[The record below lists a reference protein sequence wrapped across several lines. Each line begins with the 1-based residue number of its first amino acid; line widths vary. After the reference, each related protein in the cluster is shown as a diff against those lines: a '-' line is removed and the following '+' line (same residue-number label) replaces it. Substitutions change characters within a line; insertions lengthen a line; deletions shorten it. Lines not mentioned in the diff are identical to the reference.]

1 MATINSIQDILNSPD
16 DLRAFQA
23 LSEASQEEVLGTLNP
38 LFKSGSQAARQ
49 ELMQFIGQ
57 QPTTIPLRDVPAQA
71 IESFPESIVNLG
83 RDIFQ
88 AVARPRE
95 TVEALTE
102 VAVGGVQRLIP
113 GEQPQ
118 EESFNQMVEFFKERF
133 GGIENLKRTIAEDPA
148 GFLTDLSSVA
158 TGAGGVLPLIGRTGG
173 RIGQIARTGETIARG
188 AALADPFAAIGKGM
202 SLLAAEG
209 IPRTSTSLVKSAI
222 KPSAALSPKLT
233 SGQKLARADLLAE
246 EFINRGLKF
255 NRKSI
260 DSLEVG
266 IKEIQDEIS
275 QITARETLKG
285 KTIRTADVVNSLDE
299 ITENLDQL
307 GFVTPDITKSKRII
321 EKFKAET
328 LAESPEFLTPNQAQE
343 FKKFVNRKYVPNAK
357 EGAAAI
363 RTVANDE
370 LRSTTRQML
379 IDRFPQLEELN
390 FDQGVMLELQE
401 AITKRIASLE
411 EQAPIGATG
420 LLAGAGGATTGGIVA
435 GEAGESIAQTVGQAA
450 GFGLGA
456 IAVEKTLRSPKVQV
470 ALAKALNRANQVLAE
485 SGRLNLIT
493 QPSFQAGRL
502 AGELEERQR

>member
-1 MATINSIQDILNSPD
+1 MATINSIQDILDSQE

-23 LSEASQEEVLGTLNP
+23 LSETEQTEVLETLNP
-38 LFKSGSQAARQ
+38 LFKTGSQEDRQ

-57 QPTTIPLRDVPAQA
+57 QPTTLPLRDVPALA
-71 IESFPESIVNLG
+71 IQNFPKSIVNIG
-83 RDIFQ
+83 SDIAQAIGSPVETFKAIRD
-88 AVARPRE
+88 
-95 TVEALTE
+95 
-102 VAVGGVQRLIP
+102 VAVGGVQQLIP

-133 GGIENLKRTIAEDPA
+133 GGVENLKRTIAEDPA
-148 GFLTDLSSVA
+148 GFLTDISSVA
-158 TGAGGVLPLIGRTGG
+158 TGAGGVLPLIKTGG
-173 RIGQIARTGETIARG
+173 RIGQIARTGETIAKG
-188 AALADPFAAIGKGM
+188 AALADPITAIGKGV

-233 SGQKLARADLLAE
+233 AGQQLARSDLLAN

-260 DSLEVG
+260 ETLETG
-266 IKEIQDEIS
+266 IKEVQGEIS

-285 KTIRTADVVNSLDE
+285 QTIRTADVINSLDE

-307 GFVTPDITKSKRII
+307 GFVTPDISKSKRVI

-343 FKKFVNRKYVPNAK
+343 FKKFLNRKFVPNAK
-357 EGAAAI
+357 EGASAI
-363 RTVANDE
+363 RAAATDK

-379 IDRFPQLEELN
+379 IDRFPQLEALN
-390 FDQGVMLELQE
+390 FNQGVMLELQD
-401 AITKRIASLE
+401 AITKRIKSLE
-411 EQAPIGATG
+411 EQAPVGATG

-435 GEAGESIAQTVGQAA
+435 GQAGETITQTVGQAA
-450 GFGLGA
+450 GFGVGA
-456 IAVEKTLRSPKVQV
+456 IIVEKTLRSPKVQI
-470 ALAKALNRANQVLAE
+470 ALAKALNRANSVLAQT
-485 SGRLNLIT
+485 GKIGLIT

-502 AGELEERQR
+502 AGELEEEQR